1 MNEPQTPLNPENG
14 TFTYAWLCKLYFAS
28 GSEGCKVMYSPKNGS
43 CKFRSLYY
51 HDQKRLDYVAL
62 EKVLPERFLVPNS
75 WFATTWQGGH
85 VGGQNKRIFPRRIYM
100 KIEFSSQRRE
110 MLLFLTTNM
119 AAVTSRANQQWV
131 TVHINVQHW
140 FIYFMVC
147 IGMQS

>member
-1 MNEPQTPLNPENG
+1 MSCEWTTDTSQPWKWHFHVCLTLQAIVFFYN
-14 TFTYAWLCKLYFAS
+14 
-28 GSEGCKVMYSPKNGS
+28 PKNGS

-85 VGGQNKRIFPRRIYM
+85 VGGQNKRIFPRKIYM

-119 AAVTSRANQQWV
+119 AAVTSRANQQWL